1 MNQVKV
7 SVINDSVNPL
17 PSYAKFG
24 DSGVDLH
31 ANEDVTVF
39 VGTPAVIKTGLR
51 VAIPVGCEIQ
61 IRSRSGWAI
70 KDGVFVLNSPGTV
83 DSGYRNEIGV
93 ILFSTM
99 KDITI
104 KKGDRIAQAVL
115 CPVMK
120 IIWEEVSELPESE
133 RGLGGFGSSGV

>member
-1 MNQVKV
+1 MNQVV
-7 SVINDSVNPL
+7 SVINDSINPL
-17 PSYAKFG
+17 PTYAKFG

-31 ANEDVTVF
+31 ANEDVVVS
-39 VGTPAVIKTGLR
+39 VGTPTLIKTGLR
-51 VAIPVGCEIQ
+51 VAIPVGYEIQ
-61 IRSRSGWAI
+61 IRSRSGCAL

-120 IIWEEVSELPESE
+120 IVWEEVLELPESD
-133 RGLGGFGSSGV
+133 RGLNGFGSSGI